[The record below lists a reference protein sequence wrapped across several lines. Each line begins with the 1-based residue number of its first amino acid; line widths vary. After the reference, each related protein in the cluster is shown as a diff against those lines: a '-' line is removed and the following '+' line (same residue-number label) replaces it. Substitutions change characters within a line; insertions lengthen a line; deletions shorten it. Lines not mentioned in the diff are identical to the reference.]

1 MVESVDSDSRAP
13 LNPGGNDGGA
23 GDSRQSTGGAYGKM
37 IQSRRKNLR
46 RMLVLPLTLMA
57 VVVLLVFVARDMRIR
72 QERLTA
78 MEALGEQMSEFR
90 EEKGRLPTEDEFRK
104 FRTTNR
110 TSINSVAYDRERIL
124 DDSPADTVLAYTSPL
139 DFRFLANGH
148 AVLYVGGEVE
158 WVDREAMATMLKQ
171 REQRYNASRLSK

>member
-13 LNPGGNDGGA
+13 LNSGGNDGRA
-23 GDSRQSTGGAYGKM
+23 DDSRGSTGGADGKM

-46 RMLVLPLTLMA
+46 RMLALPLVLMA
-57 VVVLLVFVARDMRIR
+57 VVILLVLVGRDLRVR

-78 MEALGEQMSEFR
+78 MEALGEQISEFR
-90 EEKGRLPTEDEFRK
+90 EEKGELPAEAEFRE

-110 TSINSVAYDRERIL
+110 TSINSVSYDRERIL

-139 DFRFLANGH
+139 DFLLFESGH
-148 AVLYVGGEVE
+148 AVLYMGGEVE
-158 WVDREAMATMLKQ
+158 WVNPEALTKMLKK